1 MNREYLLSLPLF
13 LEVGTKTKKKYYINL
28 NGYRNWCYRV
38 SNMLKQQYK
47 QEVEGVIKD
56 LPTMNKISTTYYI
69 YYPTNRTI
77 DLDNIGSISAKFFQD
92 ALVSY
97 GKIIDDNYKFI
108 TDIKFEFGGVDKDNP
123 RVDVVIIDKV
133 IEAKD

>member
-1 MNREYLLSLPLF
+1 MGREYLISLPLF
-13 LEVGTKTKKKYYINL
+13 LEVGTKTKKRYYINL

-38 SNMLKQQYK
+38 SNVLKQQYK
-47 QEVEGVIKD
+47 QEVEEVIST
-56 LPTMNKISTTYYI
+56 LPNMNKISMTYYI
-69 YYPTNRTI
+69 YYPNNRVI

-97 GKIIDDNYKFI
+97 GKIIDDSYKFI

-123 RVDVVIIDKV
+123 RVDVLIKE
-133 IEAKD
+133 IECG

>member
-1 MNREYLLSLPLF
+1 MGREYLISLPLF
-13 LEVGTKTKKKYYINL
+13 LEVGTKTKKRYYINL

-38 SNMLKQQYK
+38 SNVLKQQYK
-47 QEVEGVIKD
+47 QEVEEVVST
-56 LPTMNKISTTYYI
+56 LPNMDKISMTYYI
-69 YYPTNRTI
+69 YYPTNRVI

-123 RVDVVIIDKV
+123 RVDVLIKE
-133 IEAKD
+133 IECG

>member
-1 MNREYLLSLPLF
+1 MGREYLISLPLF
-13 LEVGTKTKKKYYINL
+13 LEVGTKTKKRYYINL

-38 SNMLKQQYK
+38 SNVLKQQYK
-47 QEVEGVIKD
+47 QEVEEVIST
-56 LPTMNKISTTYYI
+56 LPNMNKISMTYYI
-69 YYPTNRTI
+69 YYPNNRVI

-123 RVDVVIIDKV
+123 RVDVLIKE
-133 IEAKD
+133 IECG